1 MFETP
6 PADSS
11 DMLQAY
17 TLPQA
22 TAGADQSQLLTS
34 WASLG
39 HDVYMHDHIVNA
51 CAAQDYI
58 STVPVVLDKLVPYS
72 NALCLGP
79 IE

>member
-6 PADSS
+6 LADLS

-17 TLPQA
+17 PLPQS

-39 HDVYMHDHIVNA
+39 HDVYMHDHVVNA
-51 CAAQDYI
+51 
-58 STVPVVLDKLVPYS
+58 
-72 NALCLGP
+72 
-79 IE
+79 